1 MQLVDHASKSVR
13 STRTPRTQSG
23 CLTTSGA
30 IGQVIVLFRDRQPMY
45 LDEIDEGADLIR
57 VLARS
62 NSPHQENDGTPNTL
76 GCVVDRVTWASLVS
90 EFQPSMEFL
99 QRAIDHLGKSFSG
112 PCRWSP
118 RFR

>member
-62 NSPHQENDGTPNTL
+62 NSPHQEVASDSLSMRELNPL
-76 GCVVDRVTWASLVS
+76 GRQLIDRPGETSA
-90 EFQPSMEFL
+90 
-99 QRAIDHLGKSFSG
+99 ACLGF
-112 PCRWSP
+112 RTEP
-118 RFR
+118 RTRGERS